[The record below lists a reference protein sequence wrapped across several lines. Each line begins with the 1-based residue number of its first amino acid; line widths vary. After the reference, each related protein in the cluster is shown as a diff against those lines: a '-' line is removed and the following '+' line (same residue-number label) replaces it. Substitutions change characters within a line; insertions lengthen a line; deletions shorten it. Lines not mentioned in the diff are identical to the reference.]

1 MKLIVEVRSY
11 LATIT
16 VIQKGLSTRLKSFQL
31 ASAGHTHA
39 IYRGGYAHKTAKQLF
54 NHQAN
59 TTISSQ
65 DEYQPS

>member
-11 LATIT
+11 LATTIT
-16 VIQKGLSTRLKSFQL
+16 GIQKVQSTRLKSFQL

-54 NHQAN
+54 NHQEN
-59 TTISSQ
+59 TTLI
-65 DEYQPS
+65 PG